1 MINMFSKE
9 EVQITKLIQDA
20 LVDYS
25 NAYMNCYDYSDI
37 LALKMEKAEEEE
49 ADRQA
54 KR

>member
-9 EVQITKLIQDA
+9 EVEITKLIQEA

-25 NAYMNCYDYSDI
+25 NAYMNCYGHSDI
-37 LALKMEKAEEEE
+37 LALKIEKAEEEE
-49 ADRQA
+49 ADRQV